1 MSKKFGIL
9 TLVGYRKGK
18 QMKELLIENISLQTI
33 HTKNEELIE
42 GVTSSFDS
50 SIFYAVPIWKL
61 DEKNLNGRIYTTA
74 LAERLIAENKITYS
88 YCNHPDEEYA
98 QDFNSV
104 KAVTKNP
111 RIKEGNLCVDVHLV
125 DQAFGNKLKAIVEAG
140 SEVGVSSVGYGT
152 LNKENVIEEDSYEL
166 VRYLDFVLNP
176 SYSVFITDENNEV
189 KEDEEIIENT
199 DSDLEEQVTDE
210 TSEVTE
216 EATVSISE
224 DELDVIN
231 KRFNKWKN

>member
-1 MSKKFGIL
+1 
-9 TLVGYRKGK
+9 
-18 QMKELLIENISLQTI
+18 MKELLIENISLKTI
-33 HTKNEELIE
+33 HTKNEELTE
-42 GVTSSFDS
+42 EVSSGSNDLV
-50 SIFYAVPIWKL
+50 FYSVPVWRL

-88 YCNHPDEEYA
+88 YCNHPDEEYT

-111 RIKEGNLCVDVHLV
+111 QIKEGNLCVDVHLV
-125 DQAFGNKLKAIVEAG
+125 DNAFGNKLKAIVNAG

-152 LNKENVIEEDSYEL
+152 LNTENVIEEDSYEL

-176 SYSVFITDENNEV
+176 SYSVFITDQNNEV
-189 KEDEEIIENT
+189 KENTKNT
-199 DSDLEEQVTDE
+199 DSDLENKVIEE

-224 DELDVIN
+224 DELEVIN